1 MCAVFAHIRV
11 IMKKTL
17 PKIRIL
23 TTTLSTVFSV
33 ALVVC
38 IAAVLCV
45 GLGACNDTTSGND
58 GPVNPD
64 YEKATYTVTFNTNS
78 DFVLTESVLKNV
90 VSGSKISAPKD
101 ADGNLIVPVKKGY
114 TFRYWSADG
123 VNEFNFATDTIRK
136 NTTIT
141 AIYTNN
147 VYRHTPVIDARLEY
161 IRQAD
166 GSYAY
171 EIVEGGYDGASLS
184 AVELNPETTTIK
196 STYEGSLTELACP
209 TARDGDKF
217 RFWFYMQDGKP
228 VQFTKWATEGASS
241 VAMLAKYYFTKGL
254 TLYAMYDSTLPRM
267 DVEYCDSLSETIYK
281 SGDSYPSNAQISQ
294 SDAYVAT
301 KTGYRFDKWYYTVVD
316 EDGNSTDFDFTFA
329 DEQTSGT
336 IINSA
341 TSTQDFFTPAKLTL
355 KAKWIKQISVTS
367 AQEYKT
373 KLYDVLRKQD
383 PTPDEQIAINQV
395 LEADV
400 TFADVDFSGI
410 ADVFEPLFDAEHV
423 FVGTIDGGRY
433 DANNALSSKA
443 TISNISVSGVSHAS
457 VFGYVAGRIKN
468 IDFNGVTLSA
478 GTNDKGVYDLKV
490 TLAPVA
496 TQNEGSIVNVAVTNT
511 SFNLVDGMNSV
522 FVGGI
527 AGENKGVST
536 SSDAGFIS
544 DCTAS
549 VNLSG
554 LTHGVKAIVAG
565 GICAQSNA
573 SSTLT
578 RNSATVNVNNVVCR
592 DDGIS
597 ANGAVYCVLGG
608 ISGRNGGGIS
618 KSDARVEINSLSV
631 GAGTTSVGGIAG
643 DSTGSVTTSCATLTT
658 TALSVAN
665 ANVGGLV
672 GKNEGYILNAYA
684 IVNVSAAVSAQNTVA
699 AFGGLVGNNFSEK
712 SETSTS
718 QTTGIGAINKS
729 YAKGTIAVDNP
740 SQQGS
745 GSLFVGGIA
754 GRNNKSKIG
763 GVFALVDIAVTN
775 VPKNDKTNLGF
786 LFGSMEAKATIN
798 SGWYA
803 NENKISLNGVEYEYV
818 YEGNDEDGN
827 PIYSEPNFAITRV
840 GTATQAS
847 DFTSKA
853 WHESKSNT
861 NLSSDVWI
869 LTDGSLPALKD

>member
-1 MCAVFAHIRV
+1 MRANAHIRT
-11 IMKKTL
+11 IMKKA
-17 PKIRIL
+17 L
-23 TTTLSTVFSV
+23 TT
-33 ALVVC
+33 VC
-38 IAAVLCV
+38 ILLVAMLLCTVLV
-45 GLGACNDTTSGND
+45 ACDDTNNPD
-58 GPVNPD
+58 PDNKPD

-123 VNEFNFATDTIRK
+123 VNEFNFATDTIKK

-241 VAMLAKYYFTKGL
+241 VAMLTKYYFTKGL

-267 DVEYCDSLSETIYK
+267 EVEYCDSLSETIYK

-316 EDGNSTDFDFTFA
+316 KDGNSTDFDFTFA

-395 LEADV
+395 LEADI

-443 TISNISVSGVSHAS
+443 KISNISVSGVSHAS

-468 IDFNGVTLSA
+468 IDFDGVTISA
-478 GTNDKGVYDLKV
+478 VTNDKGVYDLKV

-554 LTHGVKAIVAG
+554 LTDGVKAIVAG

-643 DSTGSVTTSCATLTT
+643 DSTGSVATSCATLTT

-672 GKNEGYILNAYA
+672 GKNEGYVLNAYA
-684 IVNVSAAVSAQNTVA
+684 IVNVSAAVSKRNTVA

-740 SQQGS
+740 SQQGAV
-745 GSLFVGGIA
+745 SLYVGGIA

-775 VPKNDKTNLGF
+775 VPKNDKANLGF
-786 LFGSMEAKATIN
+786 MFGSMEAKATIN

-827 PIYSEPNFAITRV
+827 PIYSEPHFAITRV